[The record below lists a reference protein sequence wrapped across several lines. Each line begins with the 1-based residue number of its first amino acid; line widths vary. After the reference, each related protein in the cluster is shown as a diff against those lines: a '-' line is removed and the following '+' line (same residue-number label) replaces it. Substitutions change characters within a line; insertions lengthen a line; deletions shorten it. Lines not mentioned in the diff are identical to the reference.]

1 MKLYIIV
8 GFLIIRILFNSGYAS
23 QNDSVL
29 IRVHFLHGSKPKCAF
44 KETEDR
50 WFGGVLGGHA
60 GIEYESNKILNF
72 QPKSRFHLFSNC
84 SIINSKF
91 SIHDTISFYEILGG
105 HHDSVKRT
113 IIYIKI
119 SSTQKTK
126 LDSIVKTYT
135 KRSPYDYAFFGMR
148 CGAAAYDVLAQIDV
162 VQKLSFKKTWRRI
175 FYPRCLRRRLEALA
189 NINHY
194 KVVKYEGSIRRKW
207 EKD

>member
-1 MKLYIIV
+1 MKLYIIA
-8 GFLIIRILFNSGYAS
+8 GWLIISIFFNSGYAS
-23 QNDSVL
+23 PNDSIL
-29 IRVHFLHGSKPKCAF
+29 IRVHFLHGSKPKRAF
-44 KETEDR
+44 KETEDK
-50 WFGGVLGGHA
+50 WFGGLLGGHA
-60 GIEYESNKILNF
+60 GIEYEPNKVLNF
-72 QPKSRFHLFSNC
+72 QPKSRFHLFSNR

-105 HHDSVKRT
+105 NYDSVKKT

-126 LDSIVKTYT
+126 LDSIVKAYM

-148 CGAAAYDVLAQIDV
+148 CGAAAYDVLAQIDIV
-162 VQKLSFKKTWRRI
+162 RPLSFKKTWRRI
-175 FYPRCLRRRLEALA
+175 FYPRRLRRRLEALA